1 LSGRIIPEFM
11 LALLTMPLW
20 SDAPAQTGGDEPATF
35 LRKHGALSAAEFAAL
50 DRGEPVSKLLQS
62 KNGSEVASLGV
73 GRVAV
78 PLDFFL
84 DKYRDIASFKQ
95 APEVVQI
102 GKFGKSPAL
111 SDLDA
116 LSLEHSEV
124 ESLRRCKVGDC
135 ALKMSAE
142 MIESVHRNVN
152 WGAPDYDAQAN
163 SAFRRALFEYVTSYL
178 ANGSAQ
184 LVVYRDRKNPLPL
197 RDEFASVVE
206 ASPYLT
212 EYVPALRNY
221 MLQFPRSTLT
231 CSEEFIYWS
240 KERFGYKPVVSLS
253 HVTIQKGKLN
263 GANAA
268 VISSKQIYASHYFS
282 ASLGISAFIENG
294 AGSSQGAWLIYLNR
308 TRSDLLQGIFGGVVR
323 FFVRRRVPEGLD
335 KYQRLLKQKLES
347 AYQGK
352 RP

>member
-1 LSGRIIPEFM
+1 MSGRFFAKSI
-11 LALLTMPLW
+11 LALITMPLW
-20 SDAPAQTGGDEPATF
+20 PAASAQTGADEPATF
-35 LRKHGALSAAEFAAL
+35 LRKHGALSATESAAL

-84 DKYRDIASFKQ
+84 DEYRDIAAFKR
-95 APEVVQI
+95 APEVLQI
-102 GKFGKSPAL
+102 GKFGKSPVL
-111 SDLDA
+111 SDLDG

-124 ESLRRCKVGDC
+124 ESLRKCKVGDC

-142 MIESVHRNVN
+142 MIESVRRDVN
-152 WGAPDYDAQAN
+152 WGAQDCDAQAN
-163 SAFRRALFEYVTSYL
+163 GAFRRALFEYVTRYL
-178 ANGSAQ
+178 ANGNEQ

-197 RDEFASVVE
+197 RDEFTSVVE
-206 ASPYLT
+206 ESLYLA
-212 EYVPALRNY
+212 EYVPAFRDH

-253 HVTIQKGKLN
+253 HVTIWKGKLN

-282 ASLGISAFIENG
+282 ASLGISAFIESG